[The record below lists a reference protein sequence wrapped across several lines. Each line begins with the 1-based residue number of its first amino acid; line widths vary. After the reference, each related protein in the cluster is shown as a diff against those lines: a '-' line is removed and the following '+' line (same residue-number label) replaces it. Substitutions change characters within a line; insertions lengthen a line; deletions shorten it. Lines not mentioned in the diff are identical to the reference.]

1 MPNEGRP
8 FTGWMFSRDK
18 DHMLGTQGDHLGIG
32 GTSGNAGKLVLQ
44 HGDKTNLAG
53 KNVIPRWTWSHV
65 ALVRKGNHV
74 TAYLNGKKEIDA
86 DLPAKFPSNFN
97 QIFIGGRCDNADNWE
112 GRLDETAIYKRA
124 LTDAEVTSLAK

>member
-32 GTSGNAGKLVLQ
+32 GSSGNAGKLVLQ
-44 HGDKTNLAG
+44 HGADKQLAG
-53 KNVIPRWTWSHV
+53 KTVIPRWTWNHV

-74 TAYLNGKKEIDA
+74 SVYLNGKKEIDA
-86 DLPAKFPSNFN
+86 DLPAQFPAKSN

-112 GRLDETAIYKRA
+112 GRLDEVAIYKRA
-124 LTDAEVTSLAK
+124 LSAAEVATLAK